1 MSAIQV
7 WTMLPEYEAVTPPSN
22 RPSPNPANLDATH
35 IRQKDV
41 EANDNNQTNMIAT
54 LRAVYETFQEDE
66 SWPGAT
72 GDVLVDHT
80 GQAWMVIPT
89 GFITV
94 HGRPG
99 TSALRQRTLRVVD

>member
-1 MSAIQV
+1 MSAIQI
-7 WTMLPEYEAVTPPSN
+7 WTMLPEYEAVTPPSK
-22 RPSPNPANLDATH
+22 RSIPNPANLDATH

-41 EANDNNQTNMIAT
+41 EADDRKNMIAT
-54 LRAVYETFQEDE
+54 LTAVYETFQEDE

-80 GQAWMVIPT
+80 GQAWMAIPT

-99 TSALRQRTLRVVD
+99 TPAQRQPTLRVVD

>member
-1 MSAIQV
+1 
-7 WTMLPEYEAVTPPSN
+7 MLPEYEAVTPPSKG
-22 RPSPNPANLDATH
+22 PSPNPANLDATH

-41 EANDNNQTNMIAT
+41 EANDNNNQKNMIAT